1 MHGTSNRLYALQ
13 GHVLVHCSLFDCFI
27 IVCMRCVCQ
36 CLLNE
41 YTTTATAAAAAA
53 TTAATTTSYLSV
65 KASFNFVYLNR
76 KEQIPTRH
84 AAAKCGK

>member
-13 GHVLVHCSLFDCFI
+13 GHVLVYCSLFDCFI

-41 YTTTATAAAAAA
+41 YTTTAAAAAA
-53 TTAATTTSYLSV
+53 AATTTSYLSV

-76 KEQIPTRH
+76 KEQLPTRH
-84 AAAKCGK
+84 ASVIFKCGK